1 MVPKWNQLEHHMV
14 TVTIKNIPEQVYE
27 RIKAQAKSNH
37 RSINGEILS
46 ILEQAISLPP
56 IDVQATLDR
65 ARKVRELT
73 ANYTVTADEIE
84 KMINE
89 GRE

>member
-1 MVPKWNQLEHHMV
+1 MV
-14 TVTIKNIPEQVYE
+14 TVTIKNIPEEVYE
-27 RIKAQAKSNH
+27 RIKTQAKVNH
-37 RSINGEILS
+37 RSINGEILF
-46 ILEQAISLPP
+46 ILEQAISLAP
-56 IDVQATLDR
+56 IDVQTTLER

-73 ANYTVTADEIE
+73 AHYTITASEIE

>member
-1 MVPKWNQLEHHMV
+1 MV
-14 TVTIKNIPEQVYE
+14 TVTIKNIPEEVYE
-27 RIKAQAKSNH
+27 RIKTQSKVNH

-56 IDVQATLDR
+56 IDVQATLER

-73 ANYTVTADEIE
+73 SHYTVTASEIE

>member
-1 MVPKWNQLEHHMV
+1 MVPKWNREEDV
-14 TVTIKNIPEQVYE
+14 VTITVKNIPEQIYE
-27 RIKAQAKSNH
+27 RIKAQAKANH

-46 ILEQAISLPP
+46 ILEQAVSLPP
-56 IDVQATLDR
+56 IDVQATLER

-73 ANYTVTADEIE
+73 AKYTVTADEIE

>member
-1 MVPKWNQLEHHMV
+1 MVPKWNCEAIMV
-14 TVTIKNIPEQVYE
+14 TVTIKNIPEEVYE
-27 RIKAQAKSNH
+27 RIKTQAKANH

-46 ILEQAISLPP
+46 ILEQAISIPP
-56 IDVQATLDR
+56 IDVLETLKR

-73 ANYTVTADEIE
+73 ANYKITANEIE
-84 KMINE
+84 KLINE

>member
-1 MVPKWNQLEHHMV
+1 MVPKWNREEDMV
-14 TVTIKNIPEQVYE
+14 TVTIKNVPEKIYE
-27 RIKAQAKSNH
+27 RIKAQAKANH

-46 ILEQAISLPP
+46 ILEQAVSLPP
-56 IDVQATLDR
+56 IDVQATLKR
-65 ARKVRELT
+65 ARKVREWT
-73 ANYTVTADEIE
+73 ATYTVTADEIE

>member
-1 MVPKWNQLEHHMV
+1 MVPKWNREEIMV
-14 TVTIKNIPEQVYE
+14 TITLKKVPKEIYE
-27 RIKAQAKSNH
+27 RIKVRAATNH

-46 ILEQAISLPP
+46 ILEQAVSLPP
-56 IDVQATLDR
+56 IDVEATLER

-73 ANYTVTADEIE
+73 ANYTITADEIE
-84 KMINE
+84 RMINE

>member
-1 MVPKWNQLEHHMV
+1 MVPKWNREENMV
-14 TVTIKNIPEQVYE
+14 TITIKNVPEQIYA
-27 RIKAQAKSNH
+27 RIKAQAKANY

-46 ILEQAISLPP
+46 ILEQAVSLPP
-56 IDVQATLDR
+56 IDVQATLER
-65 ARKVRELT
+65 ARKVREWT

>member
-1 MVPKWNQLEHHMV
+1 MVTITLKKVPKE
-14 TVTIKNIPEQVYE
+14 IYE
-27 RIKAQAKSNH
+27 RIKVRAATNH

-46 ILEQAISLPP
+46 ILEQAVSLPP
-56 IDVQATLDR
+56 IDVEATLER

-73 ANYTVTADEIE
+73 ANYTITADEIE
-84 KMINE
+84 RMINE